1 MYVLLIKTMTVVS
14 YKWVYVNIYEL
25 RKEQNYE
32 IIKKSLLNVLNNKK
46 DTK

>member
-1 MYVLLIKTMTVVS
+1 MYVLLIKTTTVVS